1 MLDGRVPYR
10 DFFVEYPP
18 GGFLVFTPPAL
29 LPDGWYLHAF
39 KALMAVVGLATL
51 VVVGLILARL
61 GASTRRLYA
70 AVLAVAAAP
79 LVIGPCR

>member
-18 GGFLVFTPPAL
+18 GGFLVFTPPPAL

-39 KALMAVVGLATL
+39 KVLMALVGLATL
-51 VVVGLILARL
+51 VVVRLILARL
-61 GASTRRLYA
+61 GASTPGSTPPFSRSPPRS
-70 AVLAVAAAP
+70 
-79 LVIGPCR
+79 